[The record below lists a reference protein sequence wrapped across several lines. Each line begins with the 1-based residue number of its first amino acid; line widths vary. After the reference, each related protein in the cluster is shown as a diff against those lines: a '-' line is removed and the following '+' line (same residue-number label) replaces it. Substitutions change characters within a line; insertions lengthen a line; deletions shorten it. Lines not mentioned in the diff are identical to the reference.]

1 MDEMILRKLFIK
13 GINLIVSEFKSKKK
27 ESKVRQKRVV
37 EGLKVHRGRI
47 TCFTDTQS

>member
-27 ESKVRQKRVV
+27 RKQSETKKGCGRF
-37 EGLKVHRGRI
+37 EG
-47 TCFTDTQS
+47 S